1 MSDLE
6 GVALSQKS
14 EPRVIVALD
23 YPDAGA
29 ALQLVDRLEPG
40 LCRLKV
46 GKELFTRTGP
56 ALVADLVG
64 RGFDV
69 FLDLKFHDI
78 PNTVASACHA
88 AADLGVWMLNVHALG
103 GERMLLAAR
112 EGVTRANNTGGPLLV
127 AVTILTSM
135 DAHDLAGIGLAGEP
149 AENVLRLAGL
159 VHQCGLDGVVCS
171 SRETAA
177 LRKQLGDSFT
187 LVTPGIRPSGS
198 SADDQR
204 RVMTP
209 GDAIQNGSTYLVI
222 GRPVTR
228 ADDPVS
234 VLRTINSELSALN

>member
-1 MSDLE
+1 MNTAENL
-6 GVALSQKS
+6 

-23 YPDAGA
+23 FPEAQA
-29 ALQLVDRLEPG
+29 ALALVERLEPG

-46 GKELFTRTGP
+46 GKELFTRAGP
-56 ALVADLVG
+56 VLVSELVG

-112 EGVTRANNTGGPLLV
+112 EGVARAGRAPLLV

-135 DAHDLAGIGLAGEP
+135 DESDLAGVGISGTPE
-149 AENVLRLAGL
+149 ENVVRLATL
-159 VHQCGLDGVVCS
+159 AHACGLDGVVCS
-171 SRETAA
+171 SRETAGLRA
-177 LRKQLGDSFT
+177 LLGADFK

-198 SADDQR
+198 RQDDQR

-209 GDAIQNGSTYLVI
+209 ADAVSSGSSYLVI
-222 GRPVTR
+222 GRPVTQ
-228 ADDPVS
+228 ADNPIS
-234 VLRTINSELSALN
+234 VLRTINSELSALQ

>member
-1 MSDLE
+1 MAEIEITGS
-6 GVALSQKS
+6 
-14 EPRVIVALD
+14 RVIVALD
-23 YPDAGA
+23 YPDAA
-29 ALQLVDRLEPG
+29 SALQLVAGLTPD

-46 GKELFTRTGP
+46 GKELFTRAGP
-56 ALVADLVG
+56 ALVEELAG

-88 AADLGVWMLNVHALG
+88 AADLGVWMMNVHALG

-112 EGVTRANNTGGPLLV
+112 EGVERAAHAPLLI

-135 DAHDLAGIGLAGEP
+135 DTSDLAAVGLSGSP
-149 AENVLRLAGL
+149 ADNVLRLAAL
-159 VHQCGLDGVVCS
+159 AHRSGLDGVVCS
-171 SRETAA
+171 SRETGV
-177 LRKQLGDSFT
+177 LRNELGPDFR
-187 LVTPGIRPSGS
+187 LITPGIRPPGS
-198 SADDQR
+198 QADDQR

-209 GDAIQNGSTYLVI
+209 ADAIRAGSNYLVI

-234 VLRTINSELSALN
+234 VLRTINSELSAMN

>member
-1 MSDLE
+1 MTMANNP
-6 GVALSQKS
+6 G
-14 EPRVIVALD
+14 PRVIVALD
-23 YPDAGA
+23 YPDRA
-29 ALQLVDRLEPG
+29 AAMALVERLQPG

-46 GKELFTRTGP
+46 GKELFTRAGP
-56 ALVADLVG
+56 QLVEELAA

-112 EGVTRANNTGGPLLV
+112 EGCSRAGHAPLLV

-135 DAHDLAGIGLAGEP
+135 DAQDLAAVGLAGSPE
-149 AENVLRLAGL
+149 ENVLRLAAL
-159 VHQCGLDGVVCS
+159 AQRCGLDGVVCS
-171 SRETAA
+171 SRETAV
-177 LRKQLGDSFT
+177 LRERIGPDFT
-187 LVTPGIRPSGS
+187 LVTPGIRPAGS
-198 SADDQR
+198 QQDDQR

-209 GDAIQNGSTYLVI
+209 QQAISSGASYLVI
-222 GRPVTR
+222 GRPVTQ

-234 VLRTINSELSALN
+234 VLRTVNSELAALQ